1 MGSTGCL
8 MARKK
13 WQSRDDWGMTHK
25 AEDYFCYYRVDFA
38 RVTFATSPYSTI
50 MQRPL
55 LPFASLRPL
64 LRPQRTLHV
73 SARVRSH
80 ENPLGIPKRN
90 PNPPPTIPRRG
101 APPQKSKIRGVK
113 QVVVVASGKGG
124 VGKSTVAANLALSL
138 LNTSPSDRAPK
149 VGLLDLDIFGPS
161 VPKLMGL
168 ENAGDPRLS
177 DENKLLPLQNHGV
190 KTMSIGYLLPPNPEN
205 DSPVVWRGMMVMKA
219 VQQLLFDVDWTS
231 PNVNGSK
238 EDLDV
243 LVIDMP
249 PGTGDVQLSL
259 GQLVVVDGAVIVST
273 PQDVALIDARKGVGM
288 FNKVS
293 IPIIGLLLNMSHFT
307 CTSCTTPHEL
317 FGSSAKFEKAAKDL
331 NLDVLGKLPLVTSV
345 SDGGDAGRPV
355 MVQAGK
361 EGEEVRQTMRQV
373 GNKVWEW
380 LARHKLNSNI
390 GTRG

>member
-1 MGSTGCL
+1 
-8 MARKK
+8 
-13 WQSRDDWGMTHK
+13 
-25 AEDYFCYYRVDFA
+25 
-38 RVTFATSPYSTI
+38 

-55 LPFASLRPL
+55 LPLASLRPL
-64 LRPQRTLHV
+64 LRPQRSLHV
-73 SARVRSH
+73 SAGVRSH

-113 QVVVVASGKGG
+113 QIVVVASGKGG

-138 LNTSPSDRAPK
+138 LNTSPFDRAPK

-177 DENKLLPLQNHGV
+177 DGMFILLTYDNYTKKADKSEENKLLPLQNHGV

-231 PNVNGSK
+231 PSMTGSK

-259 GQLVVVDGAVIVST
+259 GQLVAVDGAVIVST

-307 CTSCTTPHEL
+307 CTTCTTPHEL

-331 NLDVLGKLPLVTSV
+331 KLEVLGKLPLVTSV
-345 SDGGDAGRPV
+345 SDGGDAGRPI

-373 GNKVWEW
+373 GSKVWEW
-380 LARHKLNSNI
+380 LARHNLNNSI

>member
-1 MGSTGCL
+1 M
-8 MARKK
+8 
-13 WQSRDDWGMTHK
+13 
-25 AEDYFCYYRVDFA
+25 
-38 RVTFATSPYSTI
+38 
-50 MQRPL
+50 
-55 LPFASLRPL
+55 
-64 LRPQRTLHV
+64 
-73 SARVRSH
+73 
-80 ENPLGIPKRN
+80 
-90 PNPPPTIPRRG
+90 
-101 APPQKSKIRGVK
+101 
-113 QVVVVASGKGG
+113 
-124 VGKSTVAANLALSL
+124 GKSTVAANLALSL

>member
-1 MGSTGCL
+1 
-8 MARKK
+8 
-13 WQSRDDWGMTHK
+13 
-25 AEDYFCYYRVDFA
+25 
-38 RVTFATSPYSTI
+38 

-55 LPFASLRPL
+55 LPLASLRPL
-64 LRPQRTLHV
+64 LHPQRTLHV

-113 QVVVVASGKGG
+113 QIVVVASGKGG

-138 LNTSPSDRAPK
+138 LNTSPFDRAPK

-231 PNVNGSK
+231 PSVTGSN

-259 GQLVVVDGAVIVST
+259 GQLVAVDGAVIVST

-331 NLDVLGKLPLVTSV
+331 NLEVLGELAQTLTSRTILMDIGKLPLVTSV
-345 SDGGDAGRPV
+345 SDGGDAGRPI

-361 EGEEVRQTMRQV
+361 EGEEVRQTMREV
-373 GNKVWEW
+373 GSKAWEW

-390 GTRG
+390 GSRG